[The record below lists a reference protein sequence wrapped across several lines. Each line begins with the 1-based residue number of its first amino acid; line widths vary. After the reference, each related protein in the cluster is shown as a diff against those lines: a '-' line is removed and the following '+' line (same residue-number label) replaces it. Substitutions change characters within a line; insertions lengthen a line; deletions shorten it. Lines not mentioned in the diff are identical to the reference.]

1 MFGKESDFLFL
12 FKWLISDRDT
22 LLAPRPFVTDFKSF
36 FGLKFIPKLDFFDFD
51 WISYDDR
58 LFSDRLF
65 SDPEE
70 DKDDLGLSFVALCL
84 GANSFPVS
92 SSGDFS

>member
-1 MFGKESDFLFL
+1 MLQPTTPM
-12 FKWLISDRDT
+12 T
-22 LLAPRPFVTDFKSF
+22 LTLPFVTDFKSF
-36 FGLKFIPKLDFFDFD
+36 FGLKFNPKLEIFDFD
-51 WISYDDR
+51 WISYDDK
-58 LFSDRLF
+58 LFSDWLF

-92 SSGDFS
+92 SSDDFS